1 MKKTFLPESFVE
13 KYKELL
19 GKDSEKF
26 FKSCCTKIPKS
37 IWANSLKINPKQLE
51 KILKEKGWELK
62 PLKFNENAF
71 LLENIEKPGDSE
83 EFNLGL
89 FNLQERASMLPVLVL
104 DPEENEKILDFT
116 AAPGSKTLQLSCIMG
131 NKGKIFAIEKEF
143 TRYKSLNFN
152 INKFGMGN
160 VETRCMNALAFGECN
175 VFDKVLLDAPCSSEG
190 LVRKEFDALKHWSL
204 HLVKRK
210 SKLQKR
216 LILKAFDALKENG
229 ILVYSVCSLSP
240 EECENVVDFLL
251 KKRQNAKTEKIK
263 IKGIKCGEGILKYGE
278 KEFNKQVKNCCRLWP
293 HKNDCQA
300 FFIAKIRKMGQENE
314 NIN

>member
-1 MKKTFLPESFVE
+1 MKKTFLPEKFIE
-13 KYKELL
+13 KYSAIL

-51 KILKEKGWELK
+51 KILKEKGWGVKQLPFHK
-62 PLKFNENAF
+62 NSF
-71 LLENIEKPGDSE
+71 LLEGVEKPGDSE
-83 EFNLGL
+83 EFRLGL
-89 FNLQERASMLPVLVL
+89 FNLQEKASMLPVLVL
-104 DPEENEKILDFT
+104 DPKENEKILDFT
-116 AAPGSKTLQLSCIMG
+116 AAPGSKTLQLSCIVG
-131 NKGKIFAIEKEF
+131 NKGKILAIEKEF

-152 INKFGMGN
+152 INKFGMED
-160 VETRCMNALAFGECN
+160 VETKCMNALAFRECN

-190 LVRKEFDALKHWSL
+190 LVRKEFDTLKHWSL

-263 IKGIKCGEGILKYGE
+263 IKGIKCGAAILKYGE
-278 KEFNKQVKNCCRLWP
+278 KEFNKEAKNCCRLWP
-293 HKNDCQA
+293 HVNDTQA
-300 FFIAKIRKMGQENE
+300 FFIAKIRKLKQENE
-314 NIN
+314 NGY